1 MRFLSLLTK
10 LIFAIGLASCITD
23 GESDSSRSIA
33 NGSEIPAFEVL
44 TSDGKRFSSAEL
56 SGKLAVIVFFNTDC
70 SDCQRELPKMQTV
83 YEQTLDEFEW
93 IAIGRQQDAAKA
105 AQFWAKNSLTIPYS
119 AQTDRKVYSLFA
131 TEGIPRVYIVDD
143 LTIVAQ
149 LGPDKLQGSDELLKT
164 LKAITR

>member
-1 MRFLSLLTK
+1 
-10 LIFAIGLASCITD
+10 
-23 GESDSSRSIA
+23 
-33 NGSEIPAFEVL
+33 
-44 TSDGKRFSSAEL
+44 
-56 SGKLAVIVFFNTDC
+56 
-70 SDCQRELPKMQTV
+70 MQTV
-83 YEQTLDEFEW
+83 YEQTRDEFEW

-149 LGPDKLQGSDELLKT
+149 LDPDKLQGPDELLKT